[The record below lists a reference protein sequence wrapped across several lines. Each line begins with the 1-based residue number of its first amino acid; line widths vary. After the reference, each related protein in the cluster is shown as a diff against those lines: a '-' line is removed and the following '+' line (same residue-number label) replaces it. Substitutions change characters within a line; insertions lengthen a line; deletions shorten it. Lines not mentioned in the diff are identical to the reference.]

1 MKKVPFSI
9 IIIAAILSFAACTPQ
24 KEINPAAPGFNMEGS
39 DPKAIEI
46 ADAVMAASGGRA
58 TC

>member
-1 MKKVPFSI
+1 MKNIP
-9 IIIAAILSFAACTPQ
+9 AAIFLSLFYSCTPQ
-24 KEINPAAPGFNMEGS
+24 KEINPAALGFNMEGS

-46 ADAVMAASGGRA
+46 ADSVMAASGGRA